1 MKINNIKIFGLIAV
15 MLLALTACEED
26 VIDMNRGEG
35 VVPSITNLDPAVF
48 FPADMETT
56 YISFDLD
63 VEEYTGDLVVLV
75 SQDGDKSRNPV
86 KTISN
91 YPANVN
97 ITLVEVAEAMGK
109 NLNEIVPGSTFN
121 FEVQTNIGGKTY
133 RSPASFNAPLACE
146 YDPANVTGDYRA
158 VSSGWGV
165 DGPVTIEV
173 DPDDE
178 YVVYVSGL
186 AALDGLDE
194 DLGPLKMVINPA
206 DFTVSAE
213 TTALATEVW
222 LGYTHLS
229 YGGSG
234 IIDTCTGIYSMT
246 FTITV
251 SAGSYGSFSFTL
263 SPN

>member
-1 MKINNIKIFGLIAV
+1 

-63 VEEYTGDLVVLV
+63 VEGYTGDLVVLV

-146 YDPANVTGDYRA
+146 YDPSNVSGDYRA

-173 DPDDE
+173 DPDDPFTL
-178 YVVYVSGL
+178 YISGL
-186 AALDGLDE
+186 AEITGLNE
-194 DLGPLKMVINPA
+194 DLGPLPLVVNPGNFQVTA
-206 DFTVSAE
+206 PRTPIATVAWIYDNFSFQ
-213 TTALATEVW
+213 
-222 LGYTHLS
+222 
-229 YGGSG
+229 GSG
-234 IIDTCTGIYSMT
+234 VLDTCTGVYTMT

-251 SAGSYGSFSFTL
+251 DQGSFGSYGFTFS
-263 SPN
+263 PR